1 MQSNFNSGN
10 TLPGNVNGD
19 YVLRGMVSMP
29 KIVYKDSYML
39 AVKNGFV
46 GTIEEWLESL
56 KGEPGSPGEKGDP
69 GYTPVKGVDYF
80 DGQDGQPGKDGS
92 PGKDGDDGYTPV
104 KGVDYWTEADKAEMV
119 SSVIAQVQAMIDAA
133 LGGIENGTY

>member
-80 DGQDGQPGKDGS
+80 DGQDG
-92 PGKDGDDGYTPV
+92 DDGYTPV

-119 SSVIAQVQAMIDAA
+119 SSVIAQVQEMIDTA